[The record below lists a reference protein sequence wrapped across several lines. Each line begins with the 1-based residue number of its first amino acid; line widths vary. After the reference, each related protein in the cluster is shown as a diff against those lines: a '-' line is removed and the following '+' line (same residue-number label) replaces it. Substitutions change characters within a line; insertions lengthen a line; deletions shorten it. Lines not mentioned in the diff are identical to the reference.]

1 MSHPYCLSA
10 LALACFAVVVSAGGG
25 GLKYPETQRGDTV
38 DDYHGTKVADP
49 YRWLEADV
57 RESKEVAGWVAK
69 QNEVTFAYL
78 KAIPER
84 EAIKKRL
91 TELWNFEKVTTP
103 YRAGSRY
110 VFSKNDG
117 LQNQY
122 VHYTLEKLDAEP
134 KVLLDPKTRS

>member
-1 MSHPYCLSA
+1 MSRRHWLSA
-10 LALACFAVVVSAGGG
+10 VMFTCFSLTVSAGGTA
-25 GLKYPETQRGDTV
+25 LKYPQTKRGDVV
-38 DDYHGTKVADP
+38 DDYHGTKVVDP

-57 RESKEVAGWVAK
+57 RESKEVADWVAA

-78 KAIPER
+78 KEIPER

-91 TELWNFEKVTTP
+91 TELWNFEKVSP
-103 YRAGSRY
+103 PVRVGPRY

-122 VHYTLEKLDAEP
+122 VY
-134 KVLLDPKTRS
+134 